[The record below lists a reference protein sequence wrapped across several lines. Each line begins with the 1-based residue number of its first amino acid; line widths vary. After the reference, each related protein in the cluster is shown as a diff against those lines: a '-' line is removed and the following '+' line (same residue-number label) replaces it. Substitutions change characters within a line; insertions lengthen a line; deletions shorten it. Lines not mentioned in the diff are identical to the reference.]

1 MCNVQSATQDCKVFT
16 KSETAP
22 LETIPL
28 TEDSMQTEVLKDAT
42 EPQFRNHN
50 FLQFQRQG
58 FNSCCLRINR
68 TKRTNRINRTS
79 YCIER

>member
-42 EPQFRNHN
+42 DF
-50 FLQFQRQG
+50 G
-58 FNSCCLRINR
+58 
-68 TKRTNRINRTS
+68 TKIFCS
-79 YCIER
+79 FKDKGLILAA